1 MEKNFKL
8 YDYKNK
14 TVKQSEQTAETD
26 FYGAFGWEPA
36 DISPAMP
43 GSVTITFRRDRKAEH
58 KAELVR
64 LEKKA
69 EGLRENGAKLK
80 KERTRGASVFAWTF
94 GSCSAL
100 LLGGGMFFCI
110 VRLLLR
116 LKKLETNDQL
126 LVLLL
131 VAMLAVC
138 GISYTYFHEYYLYF
152 WLMNMP
158 VAIAVM
164 AVELKTEDFRLPGA
178 RQLLGVVLAGCF
190 TVCAVNTVRQE
201 IENPYLAHKGL
212 DAAADWLVDNG
223 YTEGYATFWNG
234 NAMTELTNG
243 KLDVWTLQ
251 SLDEDYVPNWLQ
263 RKEHLTTDPQHPFLL
278 IDTETDG
285 PAESAGLVQNGECT
299 EVYND
304 GRFVIYDFA
313 GADAV
318 HAAAK

>member
-100 LLGGGMFFCI
+100 LLGGGMTSRC
-110 VRLLLR
+110 
-116 LKKLETNDQL
+116 
-126 LVLLL
+126 
-131 VAMLAVC
+131 
-138 GISYTYFHEYYLYF
+138 S
-152 WLMNMP
+152 
-158 VAIAVM
+158 
-164 AVELKTEDFRLPGA
+164 
-178 RQLLGVVLAGCF
+178 
-190 TVCAVNTVRQE
+190 
-201 IENPYLAHKGL
+201 
-212 DAAADWLVDNG
+212 
-223 YTEGYATFWNG
+223 
-234 NAMTELTNG
+234 
-243 KLDVWTLQ
+243 
-251 SLDEDYVPNWLQ
+251 
-263 RKEHLTTDPQHPFLL
+263 
-278 IDTETDG
+278 
-285 PAESAGLVQNGECT
+285 
-299 EVYND
+299 
-304 GRFVIYDFA
+304 
-313 GADAV
+313 
-318 HAAAK
+318 

>member
-1 MEKNFKL
+1 MGGQKMGLHDGHRQRMRQQFL
-8 YDYKNK
+8 SHGP
-14 TVKQSEQTAETD
+14 QSMADHELLELAL
-26 FYGAFGWEPA
+26 FYAIP
-36 DISPAMP
+36 
-43 GSVTITFRRDRKAEH
+43 RRDTNETAH
-58 KAELVR
+58 R
-64 LEKKA
+64 LLEQ
-69 EGLRENGAKLK
+69 
-80 KERTRGASVFAWTF
+80 F
-94 GSCSAL
+94 GSLDRVLTAPEQEL
-100 LLGGGMFFCI
+100 EQVEGVGQNAA
-110 VRLLLR
+110 VLLR

-138 GISYTYFHEYYLYF
+138 GISYAYFHEYYLYF

-263 RKEHLTTDPQHPFLL
+263 RKDHLTTDPQHPFLL